1 MKHIRCFLRS
11 ILAEAE
17 AQEYVRRNQARLLR
31 VPATMKVNRPFLT
44 LAEVKRLLRWAM
56 WQRRESALLRLVLVT
71 ALRPSELF
79 ALRWRDFDS
88 EKSTLSIS
96 VSVYRGVLRPYTKTT
111 SEEDNAQRLAIPE
124 LASIALSVWSSQTE
138 RDGQDDFIFPNADGG
153 FIHRQNY
160 AMRVLKPLG
169 EMAGIERLNWQ
180 ILRRTVATHAQHL
193 GSPKDIAEI
202 MRHKKVETSQQH
214 YIQAISET
222 VKKTSELLAA
232 KMLAK

>member
-1 MKHIRCFLRS
+1 
-11 ILAEAE
+11 
-17 AQEYVRRNQARLLR
+17 
-31 VPATMKVNRPFLT
+31 
-44 LAEVKRLLRWAM
+44 M

-79 ALRWRDFDS
+79 ALKWRDFDAS
-88 EKSTLSIS
+88 KSTLSIS
-96 VSVYRGVLRPYTKTT
+96 ESVYRGVLRPYTKTT

-222 VKKTSELLAA
+222 VKQTSELLAA
-232 KMLAK
+232 KMLGKTKRGGT